1 MRGKVREGAH
11 HAGGSA
17 ASASATH
24 ASSTAVS
31 AEPDHCLDTVDTNAD
46 AAAGFSNA
54 PRLRAAMPGVGCTLG
69 LTAHSVSAR
78 TERWGGEQTVC
89 GSVRWATSSDCEAS
103 PGARAVSPPQP
114 STLPAER
121 RR

>member
-54 PRLRAAMPGVGCTLG
+54 PRLRAAMPGVGVHARSHCTLG
-69 LTAHSVSAR
+69 LRAH
-78 TERWGGEQTVC
+78 
-89 GSVRWATSSDCEAS
+89 
-103 PGARAVSPPQP
+103 RAVG
-114 STLPAER
+114 R
-121 RR
+121 RADCVWECTVGHLVRL